1 MLRRPIRARGHG
13 YENSACVDR
22 LDKDSSNQG
31 QVLLVG
37 GRTAP
42 PRRVVCETSSGHQ
55 EQPNVDVAVPP
66 NPPPPPPQPGLQG
79 PPAPRPRKEGTT
91 SHPAN
96 RPQQKVHRN
105 PH

>member
-42 PRRVVCETSSGHQ
+42 PVVGGVGRELKRGLVLESLDVRRVGDDLFIEA
-55 EQPNVDVAVPP
+55 DVR
-66 NPPPPPPQPGLQG
+66 
-79 PPAPRPRKEGTT
+79 RP
-91 SHPAN
+91 
-96 RPQQKVHRN
+96 
-105 PH
+105 